1 MKAAKPDVLPG
12 PLAEPEPPP
21 MTIAQVTAIADVLA
35 RHGVE
40 YILIGGMGGQIQGV
54 PVGVTR
60 DADFTA
66 RQTGQNLERVVNALR
81 DLGARVRIEGDSP
94 YDVPLTK
101 EFLAGMVSVQL
112 VTDHG
117 PMDINFRPDGTEG
130 YDDLIRNAAVV
141 ELNGISVTVADVAD
155 IVRSKQA
162 AGRPKDV
169 LSLPTYLRW
178 LRARGK

>member
-1 MKAAKPDVLPG
+1 
-12 PLAEPEPPP
+12 
-21 MTIAQVTAIADVLA
+21 
-35 RHGVE
+35 
-40 YILIGGMGGQIQGV
+40 
-54 PVGVTR
+54 
-60 DADFTA
+60 
-66 RQTGQNLERVVNALR
+66 VNALR
-81 DLGARVRIEGDSP
+81 DLGVRVGIEGGMP
-94 YDVPLTK
+94 YDVPLIK

-141 ELNGISVTVADVAD
+141 ELNGIPVTVADVAD

-169 LSLPTYLRW
+169 MSLPTYLRW